1 MAQGQVTQ
9 GTCVYFDNMKEIGAK
24 HKHMFWIFSVCYFFD
39 MMDMNLFGSIA
50 SSVQATF
57 SLTNE
62 HISQL
67 SSLSFYGMFFGGL
80 LGGWM
85 ADKIGRKKALLYNV
99 ATLFCTVK

>member
-62 HISQL
+62 HI
-67 SSLSFYGMFFGGL
+67 
-80 LGGWM
+80 
-85 ADKIGRKKALLYNV
+85 
-99 ATLFCTVK
+99 